1 MKKRIIIGAGIVV
14 SVVALILIYQS
25 TKGNTSEDV
34 EVLTEAVFG
43 DFIIDVTTTGELEA
57 KSSVRITGPN
67 GLQQAQIW
75 QVKIDDIVEEG
86 TLVQKGDYI
95 AKLEQTQLMDK
106 IQQAQNDLS
115 SSDSKYTQM
124 KLDTALELRKARDE
138 LINLEYEITAKK
150 IVVDQSKFEPP
161 ATQTAAQ
168 IEYEKAQRAHK
179 QAFDGY
185 KLKKEKAVAQMQ
197 EAAAERR
204 EDQTRVDFLMRLA
217 QEFTVTAPEDGMV
230 IYSRTWSGTKKGV
243 GSTVQAW
250 DPVVATLPDLSKM
263 ISKTYVNEVDIRVVK
278 PGQVVQVGLDAFPSK
293 KLSGKVITVANVGE
307 QKPNSDAKVFQV
319 DILINESDTTLRP
332 AMTTSNTIVAEVIP
346 DVVSVPLESLHSQG
360 DTITYVIKKEGLSFN
375 RYEVEVGKTNADRAI
390 VLEGLREG
398 DIVYLSNP
406 SGYETKQLVL
416 LKDKEESIASSN

>member
-1 MKKRIIIGAGIVV
+1 MNKRILIGAGLII
-14 SVVALILIYQS
+14 SVVVLVLIYQS
-25 TKGNTSEDV
+25 TKGSSSEDV
-34 EVLTEAVFG
+34 EVLTEAQFG

-75 QVKIDDIVEEG
+75 QIKIDDIVEEG
-86 TLVQKGDYI
+86 TLVKKGDYI

-106 IQQAQNDLS
+106 IQQEQNDLS
-115 SSDSKYTQM
+115 QSDSKYTEM

-138 LINLEYEITAKK
+138 LINLEYEITTKK
-150 IVVDQSKFEPP
+150 IIVEQSKFEPP

-168 IEYEKAQRAHK
+168 IEFEKAERAHK

-185 KLKKEKAVAQMQ
+185 KLRKEKAVAQMQ
-197 EAAAERR
+197 QAWAERQ

-230 IYSRTWSGTKKGV
+230 IYARTWNGTKKGV

-250 DPVVATLPDLSKM
+250 DPVVATLPDLNKM

-278 PGQVVQVGLDAFPSK
+278 VGQTVQVGLDAFPAK
-293 KLSGKVITVANVGE
+293 KLTGKVITVANVGE

-332 AMTTSNTIVAEVIP
+332 AMTTSNTIIAEVVP
-346 DVVSVPLESLHSQG
+346 GVVFVPLESLHSQG
-360 DTITYVIKKEGLSFN
+360 DTLTYVIKKDGLTFSKQ
-375 RYEVEVGKTNADRAI
+375 EVKVGKTNADKAVI
-390 VLEGLREG
+390 LEGVKQGE
-398 DIVYLSNP
+398 IVYLSNP
-406 SGYETKQLVL
+406 TGYESKRLIKLPEKGTSV
-416 LKDKEESIASSN
+416 ASSN